1 MSDSEEPTVTFVFK
15 RDQGGAAANGGSL
28 HMYAPKRKAAANGGS
43 SSNNNNS
50 CPPFTPRRVE
60 NHQSEQ
66 QTDEKTRARIT
77 MRTSVTDAE
86 AEDEVTANNSCSTAY
101 NKSPPTPSRFQRQVS
116 SPHIDLDGSWSGTSP
131 TSSFKNIDDSQRSQE
146 DVNLPLYYRLTNQRW
161 HEIGHEE
168 YPLCATNDFDLMV
181 EQLTAVLAARLT
193 ELLTYRLNKDRRMK
207 QSNGEEYDG
216 GSSMLDFL
224 KLDLEFGNYVLE
236 DEIMDS
242 LREYVACIGRLH
254 NNVGFH
260 SFEHA
265 THVFLS
271 MNKLLSMV
279 TSADDLNVVAK
290 RRLSAQD
297 IASSAF
303 GVQSRRSSTDCNDS
317 VGDSDGHRRRAEH
330 LSFRI
335 SEDPAI
341 RFAMVFSALIH
352 DVGHTGVPNS
362 VLIEEEDE
370 LAILHNDVS
379 VTEQNSLQLAF
390 SLLQKEEFQLLKRCI
405 GPTPE
410 ERKLFRKK
418 VIGMV
423 MVTDISDQ
431 ERLQIV
437 KSRWNAAFP
446 PPEVNQ
452 KEKPQILEIK
462 SAELKRAA
470 KLRRFT
476 MFTSEAT
483 ALEFANERRSR
494 RLGIRTSMDFSGM
507 LIEAYRDS
515 DQLQQHAVLETMMNV
530 ADVAHTMQSFN
541 VFVKWNRRLFKEFF
555 VARLHGR
562 LSFDPSENWYENQ
575 IGFFSHYIIPLSQK
589 MSKCGVFG
597 SAGSVF
603 EYFAKENRKRWT
615 EEGEE
620 ISEQII
626 REVTEEVERERQQ
639 QQEE

>member
-1 MSDSEEPTVTFVFK
+1 MMLVSRDVYSLWCTV
-15 RDQGGAAANGGSL
+15 G
-28 HMYAPKRKAAANGGS
+28 
-43 SSNNNNS
+43 
-50 CPPFTPRRVE
+50 
-60 NHQSEQ
+60 
-66 QTDEKTRARIT
+66 I
-77 MRTSVTDAE
+77 
-86 AEDEVTANNSCSTAY
+86 
-101 NKSPPTPSRFQRQVS
+101 
-116 SPHIDLDGSWSGTSP
+116 
-131 TSSFKNIDDSQRSQE
+131 
-146 DVNLPLYYRLTNQRW
+146 
-161 HEIGHEE
+161 
-168 YPLCATNDFDLMV
+168 LCAPPSSVNIVFIVTHLFR
-181 EQLTAVLAARLT
+181 LAPPL
-193 ELLTYRLNKDRRMK
+193 
-207 QSNGEEYDG
+207 
-216 GSSMLDFL
+216 
-224 KLDLEFGNYVLE
+224 
-236 DEIMDS
+236 S
-242 LREYVACIGRLH
+242 LSH
-254 NNVGFH
+254 
-260 SFEHA
+260 
-265 THVFLS
+265 
-271 MNKLLSMV
+271 
-279 TSADDLNVVAK
+279 
-290 RRLSAQD
+290 
-297 IASSAF
+297 
-303 GVQSRRSSTDCNDS
+303 
-317 VGDSDGHRRRAEH
+317 
-330 LSFRI
+330 
-335 SEDPAI
+335 P
-341 RFAMVFSALIH
+341 
-352 DVGHTGVPNS
+352 GHTGVPNS

-462 SAELKRAA
+462 SAELKQAA

-555 VARLHGR
+555 VARLRGR

-626 REVTEEVERERQQ
+626 REVTEEVEREREQ
-639 QQEE
+639 QQEEEE

>member
-1 MSDSEEPTVTFVFK
+1 MSDAGEKPPVTFAVCNK
-15 RDQGGAAANGGSL
+15 GDVGTGGGRGGSL
-28 HMYAPKRKAAANGGS
+28 ISMYAPKRMMMKNNG
-43 SSNNNNS
+43 NNNS
-50 CPPFTPRRVE
+50 RDNEIDTSSHSDAISTNSSPLNDHPPSGSNGATYHHQQQQRPR
-60 NHQSEQ
+60 
-66 QTDEKTRARIT
+66 
-77 MRTSVTDAE
+77 
-86 AEDEVTANNSCSTAY
+86 
-101 NKSPPTPSRFQRQVS
+101 PTQLRRQS
-116 SPHIDLDGSWSGTSP
+116 SPHIDLDDGLN
-131 TSSFKNIDDSQRSQE
+131 NIDNSNRSSMSGQSRRSS
-146 DVNLPLYYRLTNQRW
+146 DNTNTDKPLWARLTNQRW
-161 HEIGHEE
+161 HEIGNGE
-168 YPLCATNDFDLMV
+168 YPLCATDDFDLMV
-181 EQLTAVLAARLT
+181 EQLTSVLASRLTAVLIDRLT
-193 ELLTYRLNKDRRMK
+193 KARK
-207 QSNGEEYDG
+207 QGSGGGD
-216 GSSMLDFL
+216 GSSSSINNGREYLQLDM
-224 KLDLEFGNYVLE
+224 DAGDYVLA
-236 DEIMDS
+236 DDIMDT

-271 MNKLLSMV
+271 MNKLLSMI
-279 TSADDLNVVAK
+279 TTADDLNVTAK

-297 IASSAF
+297 IATSAF
-303 GVQSRRSSTDCNDS
+303 SRSRRSSTDSGSSGDCDS
-317 VGDSDGHRRRAEH
+317 RKHAEH

-379 VTEQNSLQLAF
+379 VAEQNSLQLAF

-405 GPTPE
+405 GPTPAE
-410 ERKLFRKK
+410 HKLFRKK

-446 PPEVNQ
+446 PPEEDDK
-452 KEKPQILEIK
+452 KEEPQQIMEIK
-462 SAELKRAA
+462 SAELKQAA
-470 KLRRFT
+470 RRRRFT
-476 MFTSEAT
+476 MFTSEAS

-507 LIEAYRDS
+507 MIEAYRDT

-541 VFVKWNRRLFKEFF
+541 IFVKWNRKLYKEFY
-555 VARLHGR
+555 VGHLSGR
-562 LSFDPSENWYENQ
+562 LPFDPSKNWYENQ
-575 IGFFSHYIIPLSQK
+575 IGFFSHYIIPLAQK
-589 MSKCGVFG
+589 MAKCGVFG
-597 SAGSVF
+597 SAGCVF

-620 ISEQII
+620 ISETII
-626 REVTEEVERERQQ
+626 SEVAEEVEREREQQ
-639 QQEE
+639 